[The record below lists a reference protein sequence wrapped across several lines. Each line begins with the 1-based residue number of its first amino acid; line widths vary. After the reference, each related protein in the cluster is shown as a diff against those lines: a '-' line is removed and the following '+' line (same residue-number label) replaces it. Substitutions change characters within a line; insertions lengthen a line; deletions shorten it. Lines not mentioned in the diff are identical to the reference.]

1 MLMYN
6 LTSKD
11 IEGFFGHKDRVSDLF
26 SWLEGEFASQGQLV
40 CRFVING
47 KKLTEKEEL
56 DWAVRPLSDMQT
68 LQILVQGEYDLIRDV
83 IQLWIEALP
92 EIEIFVEEVLLEI
105 PQNDHPSLIKAI
117 GELTEQQDSFVESL
131 LSLKA
136 ALGRIQV
143 KLSSWDPLEQAL
155 HQYISQCIRSLD
167 SKNYLQ
173 LLRTVEYDGCE
184 VFRRWKDQLTE
195 TLAEVNKKR
204 DQNTRTVLDLSQLQ
218 HRSSLK
224 SV

>member
-1 MLMYN
+1 MQMYN

-11 IEGFFGHKDRVSDLF
+11 IEGFFGAQDRMSDLF
-26 SWLEGEFASQGQLV
+26 TWLEGEFASQGQLV

-56 DWAVRPLSDMQT
+56 DWAVRPLTEMQT
-68 LQILVQGEYDLIRDV
+68 VQILVQGEFDLIRDV
-83 IQLWIEALP
+83 LQLWIDALP
-92 EIEIFVEEVLLEI
+92 EIEIFVEEVILDI
-105 PQNDHPSLIKAI
+105 PPQDQRELIRTI
-117 GELTEQQDSFVESL
+117 SELTEQQDSFVESL
-131 LSLKA
+131 MSLKA

-143 KLSSWDPLEQAL
+143 NLSAWGPLEQSL
-155 HQYISQCIRSLD
+155 HQYISQCIQSLEA
-167 SKNYLQ
+167 KNYLQ

-184 VFRRWKDQLTE
+184 VFRKWKDQLIE

-204 DQNTRTVLDLSQLQ
+204 DQNPRAVLDLSQLQ
-218 HRSSLK
+218 SRSSPK

>member
-6 LTSKD
+6 FTSKD
-11 IEGFFGHKDRVSDLF
+11 IEGFFGAGDRMSDLF

-47 KKLTEKEEL
+47 KKLSEKDEL
-56 DWAVRPLSDMQT
+56 DWAARPLSEMQSV
-68 LQILVQGEYDLIRDV
+68 QILVQGEYDLIRDV
-83 IQLWIEALP
+83 ILLWIEALP

-105 PQNDHPSLIKAI
+105 PQDDQRALVRSIS
-117 GELTEQQDSFVESL
+117 ELTEQQDSFVESL
-131 LSLKA
+131 ISLKA
-136 ALGRIQV
+136 ALSRIRV
-143 KLSSWDPLEQAL
+143 NLSSWGPLEQAL
-155 HQYISQCIRSLD
+155 HQYVSQCIRSLE

-184 VFRRWKDQLTE
+184 VFRKWKDQLTE

-204 DQNTRTVLDLSQLQ
+204 DQNPHTVLDLRQLQ
-218 HRSSLK
+218 QRSS
-224 SV
+224 S